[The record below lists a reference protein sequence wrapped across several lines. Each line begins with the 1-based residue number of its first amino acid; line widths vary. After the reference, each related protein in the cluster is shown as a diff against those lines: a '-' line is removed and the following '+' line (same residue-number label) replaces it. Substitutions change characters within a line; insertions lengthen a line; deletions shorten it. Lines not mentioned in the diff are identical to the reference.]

1 MSATR
6 TIEQYHEVASAMAFE
21 LNFRPFLE
29 LKGTMMIKI
38 KERERLMRE
47 KNGLESDYKEKVKME
62 YDVCV

>member
-38 KERERLMRE
+38 KERER
-47 KNGLESDYKEKVKME
+47 D
-62 YDVCV
+62 